1 MINTIIKDDIE
12 KIVNIDG
19 EAVIIPSIGL
29 VDHLVYED
37 DEIDI
42 EETACKLR
50 HELIAFQ
57 RGQRDKAW
65 AEKIVEMCNLMDWK
79 IIFEPNCFTG
89 DLEPDFVKA
98 FNNEYVIKEF
108 GCEFYHGHLVD

>member
-1 MINTIIKDDIE
+1 MISEIIKDSIDEVVI
-12 KIVNIDG
+12 IDG
-19 EAVIIPSIGL
+19 VEVDTWSIGL
-29 VDHLVYED
+29 VDRPILED

-42 EETACKLR
+42 EEIACKLR
-50 HELIAFQ
+50 HELIAYQ

-65 AEKIVEMCNLMDWK
+65 AQRIVDTCNLMGWK